1 MPDNSSIIYG
11 LEFQVR
17 ALSAVVAETETTKF
31 LIGTQSTKMTNNQV
45 HLIHL
50 DEDDNLSSQIYQHK
64 DGEIWSLAS
73 SPHDS
78 SLLSTVFNSL
88 TPDLNCVM
96 GASLWK
102 IPDIPSDTTSG
113 LEPVLT
119 LDTQSHG
126 AEVKVCC
133 FHPVEKN
140 KVGTVVDNKVLI
152 QDILA
157 NTLVSSIVLER
168 KGQPKFTTGK
178 WNPQNNSSQFVGVD
192 DTNIRGWDLRTPSK
206 CAWSI
211 EGAHSQLIRDL
222 DLNPNKQYIVA
233 SCGDDGKSKFWDLRS
248 PGVPLVCRSDHS
260 HWIWNIRYNHY
271 HDQLVATASSDT
283 RVLVTCLQSISSEPT
298 PSTPHTPSNES
309 SPPSIPEHT
318 PSKETDTGDR
328 VIARFDQHEESVYC
342 VEWSGADPWTLASL
356 SYDGRL
362 LINRVP
368 KAEKYKILALD

>member
-1 MPDNSSIIYG
+1 MTDNSAIIYG

-17 ALSAVVAETETTKF
+17 ALAPVVAETEAIKF
-31 LIGTQSTKMTNNQV
+31 LIGTQSIKMTNNQV

-50 DEDDNLSSQIYQHK
+50 DEYDNLSSQIFEHT
-64 DGEIWSLAS
+64 DGEVWSLSS

-78 SLLSTVFNSL
+78 SLMSTCYNSL
-88 TPDLNCVM
+88 TSDMNSIM
-96 GASLWK
+96 SAALWK
-102 IPDIPSDTTSG
+102 IPESQGDTT
-113 LEPVLT
+113 PVLELVQH

-126 AEVKVCC
+126 LEVKACC
-133 FHPVEKN
+133 FHPSEKN
-140 KVGTVVDNKVLI
+140 KVGTVVDNKVLV

-157 NTLVSSIVLER
+157 NTLVSTITLER

-178 WNPQNNSSQFVGVD
+178 WNPQSNGSQFVCVD
-192 DTNIRGWDLRTPSK
+192 DCNARAWDLRSPGK
-206 CAWSI
+206 CAWTI
-211 EGAHSQLIRDL
+211 EAAHSQLIRDI
-222 DLNPNKQYIVA
+222 DLNPNKQYIIA
-233 SCGDDGKSKFWDLRS
+233 TCGDDGKSKFWDVRS
-248 PGVPLVCRSDHS
+248 PGVPLVCRADHS

-283 RVLVTCLQSISSEPT
+283 RVLITCLQSISSEPKRDEFE
-298 PSTPHTPSNES
+298 PKRDDQIVARSD
-309 SPPSIPEHT
+309 PE
-318 PSKETDTGDR
+318 DR

-342 VEWSGADPWTLASL
+342 VEWSAADPWTLASL